1 MKIIPWPYGLVTFGD
16 RVNTNFLRFSPPTGL
31 AEAGAVIQY
40 AGRRRPKPA
49 SRGLIVEWT
58 RMKLQRILL
67 ICALIVG
74 IPLVAYAIGVPDKYI
89 QGLFLLLLLIYL
101 VPLALNTYSKRSRQD
116 RDE

>member
-1 MKIIPWPYGLVTFGD
+1 
-16 RVNTNFLRFSPPTGL
+16 
-31 AEAGAVIQY
+31 
-40 AGRRRPKPA
+40 
-49 SRGLIVEWT
+49 
-58 RMKLQRILL
+58 MKLQRILL

-74 IPLVAYAIGVPDKYI
+74 IRMAAYAIGVPDKYI